1 MTETEQV
8 AARRRS
14 VAQRTTDATRWMDP
28 DSYLPFWDGRAVAVG
43 PLLRDRRWVCDIGC
57 GRQALRTQLG
67 AGTRYLPA
75 DIRGW
80 TGDTEICELNQG
92 RLPRR
97 SLLRCDVA
105 VMLGV
110 LEYIVDPGL
119 LLTRLHRYAEHLL
132 LTYCVPELWTVDR
145 AGFGWVNAL
154 SESDLRALLID
165 AGYMVTGTC
174 RFEDRQLVVQ
184 ARARSFGA
192 VRRLRRSAARGLV
205 REAASVRCAQ
215 PDVPGQLRD
224 RTPGE

>member
-1 MTETEQV
+1 MNEAEQV

-14 VAQRTTDATRWMDP
+14 VAQLTTDAARWTDP

-43 PLLRDRRWVCDIGC
+43 PTLRDRRWVCDVGC
-57 GRQALRTQLG
+57 GRQALRAQL
-67 AGTRYLPA
+67 APGTRYLPA

-80 TGDTEICELNQG
+80 TADTETCELNQG

-132 LTYCVPELWTVDR
+132 LTYCAPELWSVDR
-145 AGFGWVNAL
+145 AGFSWVNAL
-154 SESDLRALLID
+154 SAADLQALLIR
-165 AGYMVTGTC
+165 AGYAVTGTS
-174 RFEDRQLVVQ
+174 RFEDRQLVMQ
-184 ARARSFGA
+184 ASARAFGPLK
-192 VRRLRRSAARGLV
+192 RLRRSAARRALGS
-205 REAASVRCAQ
+205 ATA
-215 PDVPGQLRD
+215 
-224 RTPGE
+224 